1 MGVGVLVKVCHILT
15 CVAIKHSVM
24 SQKKKKS
31 GICWADQEQDIW
43 ADGVE
48 CGQGIYKMF
57 DKLVATT
64 VKLH

>member
-1 MGVGVLVKVCHILT
+1 
-15 CVAIKHSVM
+15 M